1 MKLVRQSQQLL
12 KDLEEVR
19 QTTVNVVKRAE
30 LAIILC
36 RELLTKFKKI
46 MVPYQFT
53 SPDDEIA
60 FFKNIKQVPLAN
72 LVYYSELKSFEIR
85 FPKGNREAQ
94 KAYILEKI
102 EKLNK
107 FFVYN
112 IDFVQYIENDKVYL
126 DQHYFTRAFFN
137 DFNVTH
143 SLYYFRD
150 PDFSTSHDLLLAK
163 LNANKRLLPYL
174 ENRLA
179 KLEKHP
185 VSMENEP
192 ACTLQWT
199 GSKTALTEI
208 IYALREANV
217 LNGGSASL
225 KEIAA
230 VMQRTFNIELGD
242 LYKIYSEIKQ
252 RKKNR
257 TKFLDELALR
267 LAEKMEKD
275 DF

>member
-1 MKLVRQSQQLL
+1 MKLDRQSQQLL

-46 MVPYQFT
+46 MVPFKFT

-163 LNANKRLLPYL
+163 LTANKRLLPYL

-179 KLEKHP
+179 KLEKRP

-217 LNGGSASL
+217 LNSGSASL

>member
-1 MKLVRQSQQLL
+1 
-12 KDLEEVR
+12 
-19 QTTVNVVKRAE
+19 

-36 RELLTKFKKI
+36 RDLLTNFKKHL
-46 MVPYQFT
+46 VHYEFT

-60 FFKNIKQVPLAN
+60 FFKNIKQVPLEN

-94 KAYILEKI
+94 KAYVLEKI

-163 LNANKRLLPYL
+163 LTANKRLLPYL

-179 KLEKHP
+179 NLEKH
-185 VSMENEP
+185 SISLYKESI
-192 ACTLQWT
+192 AALQWT

>member
-12 KDLEEVR
+12 KDLEDVR

-163 LNANKRLLPYL
+163 LTANKKLLPYL
-174 ENRLA
+174 DNRLA

>member
-1 MKLVRQSQQLL
+1 MKLDRQSQQLL

-163 LNANKRLLPYL
+163 LNANKRLLLYL
-174 ENRLA
+174 ENRMA
-179 KLEKHP
+179 NLEKH
-185 VSMENEP
+185 SISLYKESI
-192 ACTLQWT
+192 AALQWT

-230 VMQRTFNIELGD
+230 VLQRTFNIELGD

>member
-1 MKLVRQSQQLL
+1 MKLDRQSQQLL

-112 IDFVQYIENDKVYL
+112 MDFVQYIENDKVYL

-163 LNANKRLLPYL
+163 LTANKRLLPYL

-230 VMQRTFNIELGD
+230 VLQRTFNIELGD